1 MVKSTS
7 ADKVIPALA
16 EIYNIYGNSKN
27 QLSDKGLPFNSI
39 LIQKKKKE
47 KKEFC
52 QKHSINIQKTLPLH
66 PSSNLV
72 ETFMKPLG
80 KTMKIAH
87 KDNTNDII
95 AKL

>member
-1 MVKSTS
+1 M
-7 ADKVIPALA
+7 
-16 EIYNIYGNSKN
+16 YNNYGNSKN

-39 LIQKKKKE
+39 LIQKKKKKKE
-47 KKEFC
+47 RKKEFC
-52 QKHSINIQKTLPLH
+52 QKRSINIQKTLPLH
-66 PSSNLV
+66 PSSNPV